1 LDLVKTKD
9 SHFEF
14 DDLHV
19 LIDKMVLLISPQSKG
34 KKIDI
39 TRNYSSGIDQVWLD
53 SEKMKQVFLNLF
65 SNAIDFTP
73 EGGRVE
79 IVTRKPAEDEYSM
92 TVQIEI
98 KDNGAGIEDSMIH
111 KIFDPYYTTKHKS
124 DLHQG
129 TGLGL
134 FIAHQNMQDHGG
146 TIDVKSEVGN
156 GTTFILT
163 LPNRPPSEMSVETE
177 ETQEHANS

>member
-1 LDLVKTKD
+1 MEETSRLNNLITELFDLVKTKD

-39 TRNYSSGIDQVWLD
+39 IRNYSSVIDQVWLD

-79 IVTRKPAEDEYSM
+79 IVTRKPAEDEDSM

-98 KDNGAGIEDSMIH
+98 TDIS
-111 KIFDPYYTTKHKS
+111 KIMEAP
-124 DLHQG
+124 
-129 TGLGL
+129 
-134 FIAHQNMQDHGG
+134 
-146 TIDVKSEVGN
+146 
-156 GTTFILT
+156 
-163 LPNRPPSEMSVETE
+163 
-177 ETQEHANS
+177 